1 MNNYLENDNTLE
13 SNFRSIYLFGR
24 NVATYKFAFAKT
36 LLELGESNK
45 SFVSLEELSPIFA
58 KYMLEHIG
66 DGKRQITSQTS
77 KFISALD
84 LFHQNQI
91 TWEQLLGVTEKVGFN
106 NVIDAFHNI
115 PNGELDKRFY
125 EKSIQGKTLGITL
138 TDSIYLLNE
147 SSQKENIFSEIEG
160 RWNLVENAW
169 TERNPKLEVQ
179 FDTALEQFF
188 FIKPMTPQQFMLSH
202 ERINLTSARKPLNGY
217 QKGKCFYCY
226 RPISIESNQLN
237 TCDIDHFVPL
247 STQFNSTH
255 DLDLNGVWN
264 LVLCCQDCNR
274 GETNGKFARLPED
287 HLLQRLYKRNEY
299 LIESNH
305 PLKETII
312 MRTGKNPQQRA
323 NFLNT
328 MYGFA
333 KSISRA
339 KWQPKFEYDIGF

>member
-1 MNNYLENDNTLE
+1 MNNYLDNDNTLE

-58 KYMLEHIG
+58 KYMLEHIR
-66 DGKRQITSQTS
+66 DGKRQITSQSS
-77 KFISALD
+77 KFISALN

-91 TWEQLLGVTEKVGFN
+91 TWEQLLEVTEKVGFN

-115 PNGELDKRFY
+115 PNGELDKNFY

-138 TDSIYLLNE
+138 TDSIFLLNG
-147 SSQKENIFSEIEG
+147 SAQKINILNEIEG

-179 FDTALEQFF
+179 FDTDLEQFF

-226 RPISIESNQLN
+226 KPISIESNQLN

-255 DLDLNGVWN
+255 DLDLNCVWN
-264 LVLCCQDCNR
+264 LVLSCQDCNR
-274 GETNGKFARLPED
+274 GEANGKFARLPED
-287 HLLQRLYKRNEY
+287 PLLQRLYKRNEY

-323 NFLNT
+323 DFLKL
-328 MYGFA
+328 MYRLA
-333 KSISRA
+333 ETISRA
-339 KWQPKFEYDIGF
+339 KWKPKLEYDIGF

>member
-1 MNNYLENDNTLE
+1 MNNYLENDSTLE

-36 LLELGESNK
+36 LLELGEKNE

-58 KYMLEHIG
+58 KYMLEHIRN
-66 DGKRQITSQTS
+66 GKRQITSQSS

-91 TWEQLLGVTEKVGFN
+91 TWEQLLEVTEKVGFS

-115 PNGELDKRFY
+115 PNGELSKRFY
-125 EKSIQGKTLGITL
+125 EKSMQGKTLGITL

-179 FDTALEQFF
+179 FDIDLEQFF
-188 FIKPMTPQQFMLSH
+188 FIKPMSPQQFMLSH

-226 RPISIESNQLN
+226 SQISIDSNQLN

-264 LVLCCQDCNR
+264 LVLSCQDCNR
-274 GETNGKFARLPED
+274 GEVNGKFARLPED

-323 NFLNT
+323 SFLNT
-328 MYGFA
+328 MYRFA
-333 KSISRA
+333 MSLSRS
-339 KWQPKFEYDIGF
+339 KWKPKFEYDIGF